1 MGTLSILNAPESL
14 VDISLLKGGR
24 RTQCPAR
31 KSCTAAIVA
40 SQPVAGVRHDE
51 FLHVRRHVAHDD
63 RHVGADSQ
71 PCNYDRLHRV
81 SILNGYSAPSLKGS
95 FVVGPGGFTTPRW
108 MYIQIRIDLS
118 GSRGFGE
125 RIEIGH
131 VESGIPAGKRKGRT

>member
-1 MGTLSILNAPESL
+1 MSYRHFSPHTLDCGKGNLMISRPEPRKPERVLWTECRSMGTLSILNAPESL

-51 FLHVRRHVAHDD
+51 FLHVRRRVAHDD

-71 PCNYDRLHRV
+71 PCNY
-81 SILNGYSAPSLKGS
+81 
-95 FVVGPGGFTTPRW
+95 
-108 MYIQIRIDLS
+108 
-118 GSRGFGE
+118 
-125 RIEIGH
+125 
-131 VESGIPAGKRKGRT
+131 